1 MNRITS
7 TSLNFAIAVFLFGF
21 SVLSANLSPST
32 SALAGFVCAITGAA
46 VYSYLFMRS
55 ALLCICESQDKQ
67 QMFAIQGG
75 SKAAEVSQAGT
86 QAAD

>member
-1 MNRITS
+1 MNRITL

-55 ALLCICESQDKQ
+55 ALLCIRDCMGEQ
-67 QMFAIQGG
+67 QIGITPVG
-75 SKAAEVSQAGT
+75 SKAANVSQAV
-86 QAAD
+86 APVAE